1 MKLVR
6 ALFVMLAVAVPSA
19 WTVAHAGDD
28 MKKDDMGDKGG
39 EMKKG
44 KKKGD
49 MDKGGMEKKK
59 GDMGK

>member
-6 ALFVMLAVAVPSA
+6 VLFVMLAVAVPSS

-28 MKKDDMGDKGG
+28 MKKDQMGDKGG

-49 MDKGGMEKKK
+49 MDKGDMDKKK

>member
-6 ALFVMLAVAVPSA
+6 VLFVMLAVAVPSS
-19 WTVAHAGDD
+19 WTIAHAGDD
-28 MKKDDMGDKGG
+28 MKKDEMGDKGG

-49 MDKGGMEKKK
+49 MEKGDMEKKK